1 MRLARGAAGRYAV
14 RAAQMLLF
22 VGGLMV
28 LGFVLGGQAQAAE
41 RPGAAAV
48 ERVPDTGRT
57 AESAEPT
64 ASRAAGHAS
73 RLSEHSAGP
82 DPSRPVESAESAGGA
97 VAKHVVEP
105 VVHSVVEPVEQAVE
119 GAVQGVGRGVEQ
131 ALPEGPL
138 PAPSLPERPG
148 AGIPVP
154 VPSSP
159 ADPAPGP
166 AATPGQDLPQTATAP
181 AAGHGDDPR
190 AAGSAG
196 TQAYDSTY
204 AGSAVAVHRT
214 RVGPALGGGLP
225 LAPPGRAPAAPG
237 GCAVAQTA
245 GDGHT
250 HRGELQ
256 GALSQD
262 AVEHGLLPGPRQPVT
277 GTAVRERHRDIL
289 EFPG

>member
-57 AESAEPT
+57 AQSAELAEST
-64 ASRAAGHAS
+64 ASRPAGHAS
-73 RLSEHSAGP
+73 RLSAGS
-82 DPSRPVESAESAGGA
+82 DPSGPAESAESAGGA
-97 VAKHVVEP
+97 VAEHVVDP
-105 VVHSVVEPVEQAVE
+105 VVHSVVEPVEQVVA
-119 GAVQGVGRGVEQ
+119 GPVQGVGLGVEQ

-138 PAPSLPERPG
+138 PAPTLPERPG

-154 VPSSP
+154 VPSFP

-166 AATPGQDLPQTATAP
+166 AATPGQDLPQTATAL

-190 AAGSAG
+190 AAGPAG
-196 TQAYDSTY
+196 TQAHDSVY
-204 AGSAVAVHRT
+204 AGPAVAVHRT
-214 RVGPALGGGLP
+214 HVGPALGGGLP
-225 LAPPGRAPAAPG
+225 LAPGRAPAAPG

-250 HRGELQ
+250 HRGEPQ

-262 AVEHGLLPGPRQPVT
+262 AVEHGLLPGSRQPVT